1 MYIYVTSKLHIM
13 QTEIKH
19 SFFFPHPTEIVWDYL
34 TKPELLSEWLMEND
48 IKPIVG
54 HQFQFRAKAAPSIEF
69 DGICYCKILSVVPFK
84 QLSYSWKC
92 SPTDNGHKIDTIVMW
107 TLIPKDNGIEL
118 NLLQTGFK
126 EKENH
131 MFYMA
136 MNDGW
141 TKQAEK
147 FLQTLNS
154 NLK

>member
-1 MYIYVTSKLHIM
+1 MYIYVTSKLPIM

-84 QLSYSWKC
+84 RIRSAN
-92 SPTDNGHKIDTIVMW
+92 PI
-107 TLIPKDNGIEL
+107 
-118 NLLQTGFK
+118 LQ
-126 EKENH
+126 N
-131 MFYMA
+131 
-136 MNDGW
+136 
-141 TKQAEK
+141 
-147 FLQTLNS
+147 
-154 NLK
+154 

>member
-1 MYIYVTSKLHIM
+1 MPK
-13 QTEIKH
+13 EIKH
-19 SFFFPHPTEIVWDYL
+19 TFFFQHPTEIVWDYL
-34 TKPELLSEWLMEND
+34 TKPELLSQWLMDND

-54 HQFQFRAKAAPSIEF
+54 HQFQFHAKPALSIEF

-92 SPTDNGHKIDTIVMW
+92 SPTDNGHKIDTIVIW
-107 TLIPKDNGIEL
+107 TLNPKDNGTEL
-118 NLLQTGFK
+118 DLLQTGFK
-126 EKENH
+126 EEENR

-136 MNDGW
+136 MKDGW